1 MWLGSVRSHS
11 LESCTRRN
19 LEEPI
24 PSATTG
30 TKILSARLRAVHE
43 RLITAY
49 APVAVAAPHFY
60 MVRAPGDTHGGYYSL
75 ALDFFGRIAYVT
87 HHLSGVSEIRTRLY
101 WIPIQ
106 RTDHC
111 AKWHINQL
119 TYLWPLC
126 WTLGT
131 LSLKHICF
139 WDKNI
144 SWTSIG
150 TSPPGSM
157 IIWNWTHRDSN
168 PDVLNTS
175 SALYQPSYLTYQQ
188 INFLLV
194 TILDFGYNQG
204 KLQNTGITYKRTC
217 LYTCQLHRNK
227 LYDHRNKSKRLL
239 KVITYNL

>member
-19 LEEPI
+19 LKEPI

-101 WIPIQ
+101 WILFQ
-106 RTDHC
+106 RTNHC
-111 AKWHINQL
+111 AKWHVDQQTFL
-119 TYLWPLC
+119 RPLY
-126 WTLGT
+126 WIPGT
-131 LSLKHICF
+131 WC
-139 WDKNI
+139 
-144 SWTSIG
+144 G
-150 TSPPGSM
+150 QY
-157 IIWNWTHRDSN
+157 
-168 PDVLNTS
+168 V
-175 SALYQPSYLTYQQ
+175 
-188 INFLLV
+188 FLLYK
-194 TILDFGYNQG
+194 TFFGHVSG
-204 KLQNTGITYKRTC
+204 TCPPLSGIA
-217 LYTCQLHRNK
+217 
-227 LYDHRNKSKRLL
+227 
-239 KVITYNL
+239 